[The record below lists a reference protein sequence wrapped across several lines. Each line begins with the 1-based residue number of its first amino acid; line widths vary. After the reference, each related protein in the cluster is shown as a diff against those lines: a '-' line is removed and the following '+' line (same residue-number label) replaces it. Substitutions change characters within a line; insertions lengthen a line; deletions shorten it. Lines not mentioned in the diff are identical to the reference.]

1 MYFGKNTI
9 AAMNDPNLYQ
19 RLCYEH
25 EVLWARYEI
34 REHYLKTVVQ
44 EVYQGTGQI
53 LSMVRVQLSL
63 LSVGSMMAAEKT
75 REPGQLVGKAI
86 HDLRDMCRYF
96 TPDTALIEDGTFVET
111 IRHELSLTGIPIT
124 PRGIKVKG
132 EEVPFFV
139 GTELIV
145 FRMLQEIL
153 SLVKEKYKDKFSFTI
168 EYVHDAVSFLIAYVG
183 APIKLDQAGSE
194 ANGMLQLRRL
204 SLQDRAK
211 VINGRLQI
219 VSRTNN
225 TVRIK
230 LLVPFKTPF
239 HE

>member
-1 MYFGKNTI
+1 
-9 AAMNDPNLYQ
+9 MNDPGLYQ
-19 RLCYEH
+19 KLCYEH

-96 TPDTALIEDGTFVET
+96 SPDTVLIEDGTFVET
-111 IRHELSLTGIPIT
+111 IRHELALTGIPVT
-124 PRGIKVKG
+124 PRQVKVKG
-132 EEVPFFV
+132 EEVALSM

-153 SLVKEKYKDKFSFTI
+153 SLVKEQYREGFGLTI
-168 EYVHDAVSFLIAYVG
+168 EYTPAAVSFLIVYKGGFIQLNQVG
-183 APIKLDQAGSE
+183 AQADGI
-194 ANGMLQLRRL
+194 LQLTRL
-204 SLQDRAK
+204 NLQDRVK
-211 VINGRLQI
+211 VINGQLQI
-219 VSRTNN
+219 VSKANN

-230 LLVPFKTPF
+230 LAVPFKTTF
-239 HE
+239 S